1 MPKKSRATKKHAIPF
16 RFRIKKTLN
25 DEKSNEELSRL
36 KIIRM
41 LNDDFRYFA
50 LKDFRQ
56 IASSQHVF
64 LSPRILEFDMVDQW
78 AVIDL
83 VKNYRVFDEESN
95 FLHEKGQFTYAEN
108 SIVWEIHCFDNT
120 LENPSP
126 DPSDIHCTH
135 RHITIAFNGE
145 ISS

>member
-1 MPKKSRATKKHAIPF
+1 MPKKLRARKRPQIPF
-16 RFRIKKTLN
+16 QFRIKKTLN

-36 KIIRM
+36 RIIRI
-41 LNDDFRYFA
+41 LNDDFRYFS

-64 LSPRILEFDMVDQW
+64 LSPRILEFDLIDQW

-83 VKNYRVFDEESN
+83 VKNYRVFDEEN
-95 FLHEKGQFTYAEN
+95 DFLHESGRFTYAQN
-108 SIVWEIHCFDNT
+108 AIVWEIHCFDNS
-120 LENPSP
+120 LKDPSP

-135 RHITIAFNGE
+135 RHITIAFDGE
-145 ISS
+145 I